1 MNWLHQ
7 IVSRLRA
14 LLGKRHRDRTL
25 DEELQTHL
33 ALLVE
38 QNVERGM
45 SSEAARRGAKLTL
58 GGNDQIKESVHDHR
72 GLPLLET
79 LAQDIR
85 YALRMLRKSSGFTAV
100 AILTL
105 ALGIGANAAVFSWI
119 EGLLLRPFPAVAHQD
134 RMVALSGTSHGTDY
148 SGVDMSW
155 PDFLDLQRNCTLI
168 DSFIADKIMG
178 ASLAIGGRAQ
188 RATGSIVSAN
198 YFDAL
203 GIRPILG
210 RGFEPGEDTG
220 RNAHPVVVIS
230 YEMWQNAF
238 KGDPQIIGKTQR
250 FNNVAHTI
258 VGVAPKGF
266 YGTFVGWSIQY
277 WVPASVVDVFEN
289 GHDML
294 GDRGARWI
302 EGFAM
307 LKPGVTLPQAQAE
320 VSAVASRLAA
330 AYPEIDRGRGVNL
343 VPLWLTPFNKANEM
357 RSTLEIMLAVVL
369 FVLLIACA
377 NVGNLLFVRFFA
389 RRHEMILRLALG
401 AARTRLVRQ
410 LLTEGLIL
418 SAFGAIGGLVLAYWC
433 RHVLALFFPR
443 TGTVPYLPGEIDWRV
458 LALSIAVS
466 VLATLLFGLAPAA
479 RASRIDL
486 ATALKSEAGGVVSS
500 QGKSRL
506 RSGLVLVQV
515 ALSFVLLFGATLLLQ
530 SLHEMRNTS
539 PGFSTRNVLVA
550 QVDLYGAGYS
560 AQPAEDFQK
569 QLTARVQ
576 SLPGIESAAFARFVP
591 LSLVPPS
598 TAPIAV
604 DGYVPP
610 PNEQPVVDY
619 NEIGPGYLATMGITL
634 VSGREF
640 TPADDKTAA
649 PVAVVNQAM
658 VARFWNGRG
667 PIGQRLQVGGKWMR
681 VVGVAAVSKYEFVS
695 ENPTPFFFVPLL
707 QNPVA
712 RANLNIRTSM
722 SPQVVAPLLA
732 REMDALDPGLA
743 HYALI
748 SMQTELER
756 STSSQEAAVSL
767 LAVLGGLA
775 LLLATIGLYGVIS
788 YAVSQSKRELGLRM
802 ALGADSAILLWHVLS
817 RGLVLT
823 GIGVLFGAVAS
834 IALARL
840 AQGLL
845 YEVSP
850 HDPLAFGAAFI
861 VMMLASLAACFFP
874 ARRASRTD
882 PMVALR
888 YE

>member
-1 MNWLHQ
+1 MKSLRAFF
-7 IVSRLRA
+7 SRLAGLFHRSA
-14 LLGKRHRDRTL
+14 RDRDFTAEMDAHL
-25 DEELQTHL
+25 QMHIEENL
-33 ALLVE
+33 A
-38 QNVERGM
+38 RGM
-45 SSEAARRGAKLTL
+45 DPAEARRQALIKLGGLAQTAEHYRARRGLPFL
-58 GGNDQIKESVHDHR
+58 ES
-72 GLPLLET
+72 
-79 LAQDIR
+79 LAQDLR
-85 YALRMLRKSSGFTAV
+85 YALRMLRKSPGFTAV

-119 EGLLLRPFPAVAHQD
+119 EGLLLRPFPAVAHQK
-134 RMVALSGTSHGTDY
+134 RMVALSGTSLSNEY
-148 SGVDMSW
+148 SSVDLSG
-155 PDFLDLQRNCTLI
+155 PDFLDLQRNCTLL
-168 DSFIADKIMG
+168 DSFIADKIMS

-188 RATGSIVSAN
+188 RATGSIVSSN

-210 RGFEPGEDTG
+210 RGFNPGEDTG

-250 FNNVAHTI
+250 LNNVAHTI
-258 VGVAPKGF
+258 VGVAPNGF

-277 WVPASVVDVFEN
+277 WAPASMVDVFEN

-294 GDRGARWI
+294 SDRSARWI

-307 LKPGVTLPQAQAE
+307 LKPGVTRAQAQAE
-320 VSAVASRLAA
+320 VSAVANRLAA
-330 AYPEIDRGRGVNL
+330 AYPEIDRGRGVDL

-357 RSTLEIMLAVVL
+357 RSTLEIMLAVVI

-401 AARTRLVRQ
+401 AARARILRQ

-418 SAFGAIGGLVLAYWC
+418 SALGAVGGLVLAYWC

-458 LALSIAVS
+458 LALSIAVCVVS
-466 VLATLLFGLAPAA
+466 TLLFGLAPAA

-486 ATALKSEAGGVVSS
+486 ATALKSEAGGLVSS

-506 RSGLVLVQV
+506 RSALVLVQV
-515 ALSFVLLFGATLLLQ
+515 ALSFVLLFAATLLLQ
-530 SLHEMRNTS
+530 SLEKMRNTS
-539 PGFSTRNVLVA
+539 PGFSTRNVLVS
-550 QVDLYGAGYS
+550 QIDLYGAGYS
-560 AQPAEDFQK
+560 AQRAENFQK
-569 QLTARVQ
+569 QLVARVQ
-576 SLPGIESAAFARFVP
+576 SLPGVDSAAFARFVP

-610 PNEQPVVDY
+610 PDEQPVVDY
-619 NEIGPGYLATMGITL
+619 NEIGPGYLATMGIAL

-649 PVAVVNQAM
+649 PVAVVNEAM
-658 VARFWNGRG
+658 VKLFWNGKD
-667 PIGQRLQVGGKWMR
+667 PIGQRLQVAGKWMR
-681 VVGVAAVSKYEFVS
+681 VVGVARTSKYEFVS
-695 ENPTPFFFVPLL
+695 EPPTPFFYVPLL
-707 QNPVA
+707 QNPVS

-722 SPQVVAPLLA
+722 PLEVTASLLA
-732 REMDALDPGLA
+732 REMDTLDPALP

-748 SMQTELER
+748 SMQTQLER

-788 YAVSQSKRELGLRM
+788 YTVSQSKRELGLRM
-802 ALGADSAILLWHVLS
+802 ALGADSANLLWHVLS

-823 GIGVLFGAVAS
+823 GIGVLFGVIAS

-845 YEVSP
+845 YHVSP
-850 HDPLAFGAAFI
+850 HDPVAFGTAFI

-874 ARRASRTD
+874 AWRASRID